1 MRTVGELEAENVDEK
16 RDLIFNAR
24 AVEDDVADLGRP
36 RAVQDDARM
45 PDDIRRYAHR
55 QPIRRTEAKTIPT
68 AGGGVERRGV
78 ARNLDAVA
86 LRLGAERIHRRAVI
100 GGKMHA
106 EQRGLR
112 PLADGQHVM
121 LAAGRAEM
129 DAVAL
134 GANLFERPHFGV
146 ELRRLMKIA
155 NAELD
160 AADASNPAV
169 RHGGVTSCHR
179 LARQFR
185 TVRSKGLG
193 RAMPTAL
200 NKTPIRAAQAGA

>member
-1 MRTVGELEAENVDEK
+1 
-16 RDLIFNAR
+16 
-24 AVEDDVADLGRP
+24 
-36 RAVQDDARM
+36 M

-55 QPIRRTEAKTIPT
+55 QSIRRIEAKTVST

-78 ARNLDAVA
+78 ARNLDAIA

-100 GGKMHA
+100 GGEMHA

-121 LAAGRAEM
+121 LASGSAEM
-129 DAVAL
+129 HAVAL
-134 GANLFERPHFGV
+134 GANLFERPHLGV

-160 AADASNPAV
+160 AADAGNPTV

-185 TVRSKGLG
+185 TVRGKGLG